1 MVSMIIFV
9 VIMVTMIVLDKKVIL
24 VVTIIVVNCRNG
36 HDGHLFNLPSDYR
49 HHPQQFAFKESTW
62 NPPDTARGTAV
73 EDLLQFSFFHF
84 SEARFCSTFYA

>member
-1 MVSMIIFV
+1 MVSMIIL
-9 VIMVTMIVLDKKVIL
+9 VILIILAMKVIL
-24 VVTIIVVNCRNG
+24 VVTIIVVNG
-36 HDGHLFNLPSDYR
+36 HDGHCGHLFYLSSDYR

>member
-1 MVSMIIFV
+1 MVSMIIL
-9 VIMVTMIVLDKKVIL
+9 VILIILAMKVIL

-36 HDGHLFNLPSDYR
+36 HDGHLFNLPSDHR

-62 NPPDTARGTAV
+62 NPPDTARETAV